1 MHENDFNFHP
11 KPYETTPRQAK
22 KVLIGA
28 GVCYGLGFISLLGG
42 GVGPAVFLGL
52 SGLAL
57 HKVIAPLVKWYH
69 IG

>member
-28 GVCYGLGFISLLGG
+28 GV
-42 GVGPAVFLGL
+42 
-52 SGLAL
+52 
-57 HKVIAPLVKWYH
+57 
-69 IG
+69 